1 MLPVWPGSTR
11 RVQSPAVVQPHVTC
25 TLLTWSVAPPTF
37 VNTYVYLT
45 NSPLFTLPK
54 SYIGV
59 ANCIFG
65 PETPTAAATTAPVP
79 TPAVAVSNGGTDVA
93 TLGTAVTT
101 ALLRLV
107 VVSLPLR
114 PLPALTAY
122 STAATTTTAPPI
134 QSVRPFV
141 PPVVLCTGAAA

>member
-11 RVQSPAVVQPHVTC
+11 RVHSPAVVQPQVTC

-65 PETPTAAATTAPVP
+65 PETPTAAAATAPVS
-79 TPAVAVSNGGTDVA
+79 TPAVAVSNGGAEV
-93 TLGTAVTT
+93 TAVTVVGAAVAT
-101 ALLRLV
+101 AV
-107 VVSLPLR
+107 VALTVTSSPFR

-122 STAATTTTAPPI
+122 STAATATTAPPI
-134 QSVRPFV
+134 
-141 PPVVLCTGAAA
+141 

>member
-1 MLPVWPGSTR
+1 MLPVCPGSTR
-11 RVQSPAVVQPHVTC
+11 RVHSPAVVQPQVTC
-25 TLLTWSVAPPTF
+25 TLLTWSVAPPTL

-65 PETPTAAATTAPVP
+65 PETPIAPATTAPVP

-93 TLGTAVTT
+93 TLGAAATT
-101 ALLRLV
+101 PLVRLA
-107 VVSLPLR
+107 VVSPPLR

-122 STAATTTTAPPI
+122 RTAATTTTAPPI
-134 QSVRPFV
+134 QSARPFV
-141 PPVVLCTGAAA
+141 PPVELCTG